1 MGVAGDNK
9 TSRDSE
15 EIVDLRRTVSVLRLF
30 SLYCTV
36 CRKRPEFYNKG
47 YAGSGC
53 ANCQN
58 YIYFLKYKKISVKSG
73 VSGKLFSANM
83 FVFSG
88 SEILKI
94 RDPENRDLDF
104 QVSKMT

>member
-36 CRKRPEFYNKG
+36 CRKRPEFYSKPDHPKNAAKEIAYHG
-47 YAGSGC
+47 DGELFLFCVRPQILHSVMRCSRRAATERSDL
-53 ANCQN
+53 
-58 YIYFLKYKKISVKSG
+58 IDKYF
-73 VSGKLFSANM
+73 
-83 FVFSG
+83 
-88 SEILKI
+88 
-94 RDPENRDLDF
+94 
-104 QVSKMT
+104 